1 SSPRIFLTRQNIRV
15 RGLSGRYLVSDGV
28 AHLLRE
34 TCLEA
39 VFSGNDNNKGITIV
53 KIKQCQKK
61 SLVASVSAAIL
72 SILGASNG
80 FAQEGG
86 AVPQAKTGIEEIV
99 VTARRQSESLQ
110 TTPVAVTALTETM
123 LQVKQIETIESVQYS
138 TPNLNISTNSPNSSG
153 FAFLAIRGQSNL
165 GGGASNDPAIGV
177 YVDGVYIAR
186 PGGSLLDLIDTR
198 QVEVL
203 RGPQG
208 TLFGRNTT
216 GGALNI
222 SSNEPVHNL
231 EGSVQATMGNY
242 GLKQVT
248 GVINVP

>member
-1 SSPRIFLTRQNIRV
+1 
-15 RGLSGRYLVSDGV
+15 
-28 AHLLRE
+28 
-34 TCLEA
+34 
-39 VFSGNDNNKGITIV
+39 
-53 KIKQCQKK
+53 
-61 SLVASVSAAIL
+61 
-72 SILGASNG
+72 
-80 FAQEGG
+80 
-86 AVPQAKTGIEEIV
+86 
-99 VTARRQSESLQ
+99 
-110 TTPVAVTALTETM
+110 
-123 LQVKQIETIESVQYS
+123 
-138 TPNLNISTNSPNSSG
+138 
-153 FAFLAIRGQSNL
+153 
-165 GGGASNDPAIGV
+165 GASNDPAIGV

-248 GVINVP
+248 GVINVPLIEDELAARLVYRTSEHDGYGD